1 MSDLNNENIN
11 NENKLVVCDFF
22 AQWCGPCKMQA
33 PIIERLEEKYLN
45 KVVFKKIDIDIQQE
59 FAQAYNIMSI
69 PTIMFLYN
77 NQEIHERLM
86 GYTQEDTLCFII
98 DELLAEINK

>member
-1 MSDLNNENIN
+1 MSVLNNENIN

-45 KVVFKKIDIDIQQE
+45 KLDKVVFKKIDIDIQQE
-59 FAQAYNIMSI
+59 LAQAYNIMSI
-69 PTIMFLYN
+69 PTIIFLYN
-77 NQEIHERLM
+77 NQEIHERL
-86 GYTQEDTLCFII
+86 TLCSII
-98 DELLAEINK
+98 DKLLEEINK